1 MSAALSV
8 LPSFAQANP
17 LRNRWLWTALALI
30 TLLSATD
37 WLAPARLPAQ
47 EPQLAK
53 ALAIRPNQKDVDC
66 DTPSAEEAEKC
77 TIERTAETLK
87 IPGWRIKDPSGRV
100 IRQFLD
106 TNSDKQLD
114 VWSFYKNGSEIYR
127 DIDSDFDNKT
137 DQYRW
142 LGSAGSRWGIDKN
155 QDGVID
161 NWKTISAEEVS
172 AEIFAA
178 IRDRDAA
185 RFQRVLLTPTE
196 LKQLQLGEKLT
207 AATEKVLDKATK
219 DFASFAGSQK
229 AISSKS
235 EFLYFGTGRPSA
247 LAAGS
252 EGNQQDLLFF
262 DHASAL
268 FQTDKEFG
276 NLAIGTLL
284 KVGES
289 WRAIE
294 LPGLIES
301 GKAVANGG
309 LFINAGD
316 SLASAAPTAEGSSPL
331 SPLLEQF
338 EALEKKLTGAK
349 PADAAKLE
357 AERGDLFLKLIKA
370 APNAEERNNWVRLA
384 ADAISNSVLE
394 ERFPEG
400 LDKLNAIQQQLST
413 EKIEA
418 ELDYIAWRVLTT
430 RFSQNSQGTAKERA
444 AANEAY
450 FTNLQQFIKDFE
462 TSEFAGEAMMQ
473 LALQAEVS
481 DKGDIDSAID
491 WYTKVEKKFPG
502 SANAKRA
509 SGAKLRLSSSGKS
522 LPFRGKTIDGKFFD
536 LANKDLRGRIVVL
549 HYWASWCDSC
559 VKDFE
564 ELQRLRAK
572 YRDELVVVGVNIDDD
587 VKAAQA
593 VLTRNK
599 SVVWTQLYEPGGML
613 ESPLAQQLGVTTLPL
628 TILVDKDGHLVDAN
642 ITTID
647 LDRGIQRLQR
657 TTEETARKDN

>member
-1 MSAALSV
+1 MFAALHA
-8 LPSFAQANP
+8 LPSIAKVNSWSSLAFCAGFA
-17 LRNRWLWTALALI
+17 LSS
-30 TLLSATD
+30 LLFAAGSF
-37 WLAPARLPAQ
+37 AQ

-66 DTPSAEEAEKC
+66 DSPTAEEAGKC

-87 IPGWRIKDPSGRV
+87 VPGWRIKDPSGRV

-114 VWSFYKNGSEIYR
+114 VWSFYKNGSEVYR

-155 QDGVID
+155 QDGTID
-161 NWKTISAEEVS
+161 SWKAISAEEVS

-178 IRDRDAA
+178 IRERDAA
-185 RFQRVLLTPTE
+185 RFQRVLLTPAE
-196 LKQLQLGEKLT
+196 LKQLQLGDKFA
-207 AATEKVLDKATK
+207 AATEKVLEKAGAE
-219 DFASFAGSQK
+219 FAAFAAAQK
-229 AISSKS
+229 AITGKS

-252 EGNQQDLLFF
+252 DGNQQDLLFY

-268 FQTDKEFG
+268 FQTDKDFG

-284 KVGES
+284 KVGDS
-289 WRAIE
+289 WRAVE
-294 LPGLIES
+294 LPGMIES

-309 LFINAGD
+309 LFINATE
-316 SLASAAPTAEGSSPL
+316 SIASSAPNTEGGSAL

-338 EALEKKLTGAK
+338 EALEKKLTAAK
-349 PADAAKLE
+349 PAEIAKLE

-394 ERFPEG
+394 ERFPDG
-400 LDKLNAIQQQLST
+400 LDKLTAIRQQLGS
-413 EKIEA
+413 EKVEA

-430 RFSQNSQGTAKERA
+430 QFSLNSQGTAKERA

-450 FTNLQQFIKDFE
+450 FSNLQQFIKDFE
-462 TSEFAGEAMMQ
+462 ASEFAGEAMMQ

-481 DKGDIDSAID
+481 EKGDIDSAID
-491 WYTKVEKKFPG
+491 WYSKVEKKFPG

-509 SGAKLRLSSSGKS
+509 SGAKLRLSSSGKA

-549 HYWASWCDSC
+549 HYWASWCDGC

-587 VKAAQA
+587 VKAAQD

-599 SVVWTQLYEPGGML
+599 SAVWTQLYEPGGML

-628 TILVDKDGHLVDAN
+628 TVLIDKEGKLVDAN

-657 TTEETARKDN
+657 NAEETARKGE

>member
-1 MSAALSV
+1 MPADFFVSPLPARSQSV
-8 LPSFAQANP
+8 LA
-17 LRNRWLWTALALI
+17 LRFLLALALPMC
-30 TLLSATD
+30 LQLPSSA
-37 WLAPARLPAQ
+37 AQ

-53 ALAIRPNQKDVDC
+53 ALAIKPNQKEVDC
-66 DTPSAEEAEKC
+66 DTPTTDEAAKC
-77 TIERTAETLK
+77 TIERTAESLK
-87 IPGWRIKDPSGRV
+87 IPGWRIKDSSGRV

-114 VWSFYKNGSEIYR
+114 VWSFFKNGSEVYR

-142 LGSAGSRWGIDKN
+142 LGSAGSRWGLDKD
-155 QDGVID
+155 QDGSID
-161 NWKTISAEEVS
+161 GWKAISAEEVS

-178 IRDRDAA
+178 IRDRDPA
-185 RFQRVLLTPTE
+185 RFQRVLIAPAE
-196 LKQLQLGEKLT
+196 LKQLQLGDKLT
-207 AATEKVLDKATK
+207 VATEKALDKAAR
-219 DFASFAGSQK
+219 DFKAFAVNQK
-229 AISSKS
+229 AIASKS

-252 EGNQQDLLFF
+252 EGNQQDLLFY

-268 FQTDKEFG
+268 FQTEKEFG

-284 KVGES
+284 KVGDC
-289 WRAIE
+289 WRAVE

-309 LFINAGD
+309 LFINASE
-316 SLASAAPTAEGSSPL
+316 SLASAAPSGEPGSPL
-331 SPLLEQF
+331 APLLEQF
-338 EALEKKLTGAK
+338 EALEKKLTAAK
-349 PADAAKLE
+349 GPDAAKLE

-394 ERFPEG
+394 DRFPEG
-400 LDKLNAIQQQLST
+400 LAKLTAIQQQLSD
-413 EKIEA
+413 EKSEA
-418 ELDYIAWRVLTT
+418 ELDYIAWRVVTT
-430 RFSQNSQGTAKERA
+430 RFSLDSQGSAKERA

-462 TSEFAGEAMMQ
+462 TSEFAAEAMMQ

-481 DKGDIDSAID
+481 EKGDIDSAID

-509 SGAKLRLSSSGKS
+509 AGAKLRLSSSGKT

-549 HYWASWCDSC
+549 HYWASWCDGC

-572 YRDELVVVGVNIDDD
+572 YRDELVVVGVNIDDNL
-587 VKAAQA
+587 KAAQE
-593 VLTRNK
+593 VLGRNK
-599 SVVWTQLYEPGGML
+599 SVVWTQLHEPGGML
-613 ESPLAQQLGVTTLPL
+613 DSPLAQQLGVTTLPL
-628 TILVDKDGHLVDAN
+628 TVLVDKEGKLVDAN
-642 ITTID
+642 ITTND

-657 TTEETARKDN
+657 TTEETARKGE

>member
-1 MSAALSV
+1 MSAALNVS
-8 LPSFAQANP
+8 LSFDCGNLTHG
-17 LRNRWLWTALALI
+17 LRQCVALAIALWLV
-30 TLLSATD
+30 TGNLL
-37 WLAPARLPAQ
+37 AQ

-66 DTPSAEEAEKC
+66 DTPTADEVAKC
-77 TIERTAETLK
+77 TLERTADTLK

-114 VWSFYKNGSEIYR
+114 VWSFYKNGSEVYR

-161 NWKTISAEEVS
+161 SWKAISAEEVT

-178 IRDRDAA
+178 IRDRDAVK
-185 RFQRVLLTPTE
+185 FQRVLLTPAE
-196 LKQLQLGEKLT
+196 LKQLQMGEKLT
-207 AATEKVLDKATK
+207 AATEKALEKAAAE
-219 DFASFAGSQK
+219 FAAFATSQK
-229 AISSKS
+229 AISAKS

-252 EGNQQDLLFF
+252 DGNLQDLLFY

-268 FQTDKEFG
+268 FQNDKEFG

-284 KVGES
+284 KIGDS
-289 WRAIE
+289 WRAVE

-309 LFINAGD
+309 LFINAAE
-316 SLASAAPTAEGSSPL
+316 SLASSTPTTEGGSTL

-338 EALEKKLTGAK
+338 ESLEKKLTAAK
-349 PADAAKLE
+349 PAEAAKLE
-357 AERGDLFLKLIKA
+357 ADRSELFLKIIQA
-370 APNAEERNNWVRLA
+370 APNTEERNNWVRLA

-400 LDKLNAIQQQLST
+400 LGKLAEIQQQLSSD
-413 EKIEA
+413 KVEA
-418 ELDYIAWRVLTT
+418 EIDYIAWRILTT
-430 RFSQNSQGTAKERA
+430 RFSLNSQGNAKERA
-444 AANEAY
+444 AANEEY
-450 FTNLQQFIKDFE
+450 FSNLQQFIKDFE
-462 TSEFAGEAMMQ
+462 SSEFAGEAMMQ

-481 DKGDIDSAID
+481 EKGDIDSAID
-491 WYTKVEKKFPG
+491 WYGKVEKKFPG

-509 SGAKLRLSSSGKS
+509 SGAKLRLTSSGKA

-536 LANKDLRGRIVVL
+536 LANKDLRGRVVVL
-549 HYWASWCDSC
+549 HYWASWCDGC

-572 YRDELVVVGVNIDDD
+572 YRDELVIVGVNIDDD
-587 VKAAQA
+587 IKAAQD
-593 VLTRNK
+593 VLARNK
-599 SVVWTQLYEPGGML
+599 SVVWTQLHEPGGML

-628 TILVDKDGHLVDAN
+628 SVLIDKEGNLVDAN

-657 TTEETARKDN
+657 TTEETARKGQ